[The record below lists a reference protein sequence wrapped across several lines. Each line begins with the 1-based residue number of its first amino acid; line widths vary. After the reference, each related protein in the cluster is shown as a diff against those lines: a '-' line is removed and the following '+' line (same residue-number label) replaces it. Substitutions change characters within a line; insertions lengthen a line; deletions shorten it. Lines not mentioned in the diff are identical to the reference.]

1 MLERL
6 ENIAKEVCKEKG
18 FALYDV
24 ELKKT
29 QKGKIYVVYITK
41 IDGVS
46 IEDCRLISKAI
57 DTQLDTEETK
67 GRYFLEVSSPGLER
81 QLKTRKHFAGA
92 INQKIKIKFKHE
104 DNYKNITATLAE
116 VQPELIKII
125 DNNKEEYV
133 IKYEDIKR
141 AKTHFDFVKGEKK

>member
-1 MLERL
+1 MLEKL
-6 ENIAKEVCKEKG
+6 EGIAKEVCKEKG

-29 QKGKIYVVYITK
+29 QKGRIYIVYITK

-46 IEDCRLISKAI
+46 IDDCRLISKAI
-57 DTQLDTEETK
+57 DSQLNTEEIEE
-67 GRYFLEVSSPGLER
+67 RFFLEVSSPGLER

-92 INQKIKIKFKHE
+92 INQEIKIKFRHNDK
-104 DNYKNITATLAE
+104 YKNIRAMLTE
-116 VQPELIKII
+116 VQPEFIKIK
-125 DNNKEEYV
+125 DKKNDEY
-133 IKYEDIKR
+133 IIEYEDIKR